1 MILTETEWI
10 LTLISQWILVYTV
23 HVPIEHRLFSWLSN
37 KKIIV
42 EQYCTVVFWLHVH
55 FLSYITS

>member
-23 HVPIEHRLFSWLSN
+23 HVPIEHHLF
-37 KKIIV
+37 I
-42 EQYCTVVFWLHVH
+42 
-55 FLSYITS
+55 